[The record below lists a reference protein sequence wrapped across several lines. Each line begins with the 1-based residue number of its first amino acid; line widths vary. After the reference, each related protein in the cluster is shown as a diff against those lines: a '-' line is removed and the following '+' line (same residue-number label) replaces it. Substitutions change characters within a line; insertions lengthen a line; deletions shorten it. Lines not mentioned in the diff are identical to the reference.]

1 MVKTIKLKD
10 EAYKIKLP
18 KKSAFTI
25 ETPENQVK
33 LHQLNAV
40 CSVRGYGKGVIL
52 SSLLQGFKHQGC
64 LDRCFIISPTIESN
78 RPIFGPLEINPEDEY
93 STGDPANI
101 LDIIKKVEEEQE
113 EWDQYQE
120 AFALWRIIND
130 HSININS
137 IDPKILLKALENGYF
152 NKKPEPKY
160 RNSQGGRPCL
170 ALIVD
175 DCQGDKIYNATG
187 SKNPFI
193 NLCLRHRHIGKG
205 LGLSI
210 FMCCQTY
217 GGSGGIPRI
226 IRQNITSL
234 LLGEQKNKEVLDQ
247 IADEIG
253 GQIEKEKFF
262 EVYERA
268 VFNEKPN
275 EQNHNFLLLDFFP
288 KRPDMMFR
296 RNLDTFIIPSDLKS
310 KV

>member
-1 MVKTIKLKD
+1 MVKTVKLKD

-25 ETPENQVK
+25 ETPDNQVK

-64 LDRCFIISPTIESN
+64 LDRVFIISPTIESN

-101 LDIIKKVEEEQE
+101 LDIIRKVEEEQE

-253 GQIEKEKFF
+253 GQIEKEKFM
-262 EVYERA
+262 EAYSRA
-268 VFNEKPN
+268 VHNDRPN
-275 EQNHNFLLLDFFP
+275 EQNHNFMMIDFFP

-296 RNLDTFIIPSDLKS
+296 RNLNEFVIPE
-310 KV
+310 

>member
-25 ETPENQVK
+25 ETPEDQIK
-33 LHQLNAV
+33 MHQLNAV
-40 CSVRGYGKGVIL
+40 CSVRGYGKGVVL
-52 SSLLQGFKHQGC
+52 SSLLQGLKRQGC

-78 RPIFGPLEINPEDEY
+78 RPIFSPLEINPEDEY
-93 STGDPANI
+93 PTGDAANI
-101 LDIIKKVEEEQE
+101 LDIIKKVEQEQE
-113 EWDQYQE
+113 EYEKYQE
-120 AFALWRIIND
+120 AFALWRILND
-130 HSININS
+130 HSIKIDD
-137 IDPKILLKALENGYF
+137 IDPKILMKALENGYF
-152 NKKPEPKY
+152 NQKPEPKY
-160 RNSQGGRPCL
+160 HNSQGGRPCL

-175 DCQGDKIYNATG
+175 DCQGDKIYNASG

-234 LLGEQKNKEVLDQ
+234 LLGEQKNKEVLEQ

-253 GQIEKEKFF
+253 GQIEKEKFM
-262 EVYERA
+262 EAYTRA
-268 VFNEKPN
+268 VHNDRPH
-275 EQNHNFLLLDFFP
+275 EQNHNFMMIDFFP
-288 KRPDMMFR
+288 KSPDKMFR
-296 RNLDTFIIPSDLKS
+296 RNLNEFVIPE
-310 KV
+310 